1 MDEGRALETVNI
13 IGFTDDQN
21 KGVFDLLRHH
31 WGNTDEVQKVLREGT
46 IRPGRNLSFL
56 SKKQEVAVRQLKLY
70 DEALRIARESGT
82 ADDAARQ
89 LREMIA
95 ERERLG
101 LLTAKESVIIDFRN
115 MDDIGQR
122 IIEDFATGIAD
133 NLGDDAHNLF
143 TKQRWTERV
152 AVQIAE
158 DMATDIAAKV
168 ETELMQQLSR
178 SGVTANLSPQQAV
191 AMQHRV
197 EESIAIA
204 REMITE
210 AEKRLSGEIRKMV
223 DETFIQADSFRNQTI
238 EFAGIKGE
246 PGLIRDP
253 SFDHD
258 LARSMWDELG
268 MPEKVA
274 WKGKPMSV
282 DEVLARHDW
291 KHQLERRVWEH
302 YFPTQN
308 ARFHGMHNNEMTALF
323 RKAEEYA
330 SFSGMN
336 LEEFGPFGKAQDAW
350 DLSRSA
356 ENLRLLDDGTAV
368 YDKAIENLF
377 EQSRRLYKDISN
389 GENPDNFIRA
399 LKEALGRAAPE
410 ANQAKIDEIGVMVL
424 RGEITE
430 EQGARLISQLGVT
443 PEVRTIDGEFWRIV
457 DEGEVFDAGRE
468 FRLGLGEEGE
478 RLVKMTPEELDQTP
492 SVRVISDEQIRIN
505 LGYMDAEGSQ
515 VLAELAEEG
524 EDAIDAARRILAAE
538 GAPIEFEV
546 KEFIHPHDGAY
557 PSLTRMLHET
567 QAPAK
572 SAMDNLIEGLIEHWD
587 DRQLGELFDRTSVKV
602 TEARAQAISI
612 ANARRDFIL
621 HNYGKKLG
629 VDLLASYIWPYQF
642 WHSRTYFNW
651 MKRFLANPAILSKY
665 AIYRKNLEKINA
677 GMPDWLKHSINTSEL
692 FGLDTEHPMWFNLE
706 SSMNPLNGLTG
717 VDFNDERKRLD
728 WFAGVLDDL
737 NKFGPSIWT
746 PYQIAMALKYQA
758 KGEQDAASRW
768 AGRLYSP
775 TQYFRDLTA
784 LADPKGLG
792 IEADPFIQYFSGG
805 IGPYERGRVGRQLSA
820 MVEEG
825 IFTQAE
831 IIDAAN
837 LQSGP
842 IWDQARA
849 RAINQRA
856 PNIGSILAPFFLGS
870 GFKRRTGHDV
880 EIDRFYKE
888 MFVLLRNRPNL
899 AQEEYQE
906 QWALLEDRY
915 PFMDALLLAKKSGP
929 DRDEALAWNVL
940 DRIPPAQSDDFAAL
954 VGIPDGVLG
963 SFYENKGDLMKMKES
978 DRLHFMAGII
988 DLAALLDVPDRA
1000 TKAEWNFV
1008 RQLNRQVRADG
1019 ERIFG
1024 EDIWLLEDMFFGLWD
1039 KDDPSEADALVAR
1052 HPMLETAMNWKQ
1064 ELIMNTP
1071 PLAAYYTS
1079 IERIEKYYKREM
1091 YSDAERHFGEDLWDH
1106 FDVWGQLS
1114 DIDNKAARKYW
1125 NDHPQLEAY
1134 VDFRDS
1140 QLPIIAEKLEFLGS
1154 MIPEIAPPIY
1164 REGGEGPTEDAV
1176 APISAKQAW
1185 IESQLLQY
1193 TAGLEPEEEQIL
1205 GLDEQQLFDL
1215 LGEPLFR
1222 LIQMQVS
1229 LPEIARRRLRELGLD
1244 ELIR

>member
-1 MDEGRALETVNI
+1 MSML
-13 IGFTDDQN
+13 
-21 KGVFDLLRHH
+21 
-31 WGNTDEVQKVLREGT
+31 
-46 IRPGRNLSFL
+46 
-56 SKKQEVAVRQLKLY
+56 
-70 DEALRIARESGT
+70 
-82 ADDAARQ
+82 
-89 LREMIA
+89 
-95 ERERLG
+95 
-101 LLTAKESVIIDFRN
+101 FRN
-115 MDDIGQR
+115 
-122 IIEDFATGIAD
+122 
-133 NLGDDAHNLF
+133 
-143 TKQRWTERV
+143 
-152 AVQIAE
+152 
-158 DMATDIAAKV
+158 
-168 ETELMQQLSR
+168 
-178 SGVTANLSPQQAV
+178 
-191 AMQHRV
+191 
-197 EESIAIA
+197 
-204 REMITE
+204 
-210 AEKRLSGEIRKMV
+210 
-223 DETFIQADSFRNQTI
+223 
-238 EFAGIKGE
+238 
-246 PGLIRDP
+246 
-253 SFDHD
+253 
-258 LARSMWDELG
+258 
-268 MPEKVA
+268 
-274 WKGKPMSV
+274 
-282 DEVLARHDW
+282 
-291 KHQLERRVWEH
+291 
-302 YFPTQN
+302 
-308 ARFHGMHNNEMTALF
+308 
-323 RKAEEYA
+323 AEEYA
-330 SFSGMN
+330 KFSGID
-336 LEEFGPFGKAQDAW
+336 LESFRPFGRAQDAW
-350 DLSRSA
+350 ELSRSSEA
-356 ENLRLLDDGTAV
+356 IRLLDDGTAV
-368 YDKAIENLF
+368 YDKAIANLF
-377 EQSRRLYKDISN
+377 EEARTQYKQISG

-399 LKEALGRAAPE
+399 LGEALG
-410 ANQAKIDEIGVMVL
+410 Q
-424 RGEITE
+424 TE
-430 EQGARLISQLGVT
+430 EARRI
-443 PEVRTIDGEFWRIV
+443 RIIDGESWRV
-457 DEGEVFDAGRE
+457 VQEGEVFEAGRE

-478 RLVKMTPEELDQTP
+478 RLVKMTPDELAQAPEAGGISGVVDETKIMLSVEKTPVAGGYEISLAEARKQLADQLDTEGIDPFELMTIHEEDRLLREAIERAEAELATQVPEVGVVKLT
-492 SVRVISDEQIRIN
+492 DEQIEFN
-505 LGYMDAEGSQ
+505 LGFIDVEGQ
-515 VLAELAEEG
+515 RVLTELAVEG
-524 EDAIDAARRILAAE
+524 EERVQTARRILASE
-538 GAPIEFEV
+538 GLPIEFQEIPFV
-546 KEFIHPHDGAY
+546 HPHDGAY

-587 DRQLGELFDRTSVKV
+587 DQIDIAVSPEIERQLGELFDRTSVKV